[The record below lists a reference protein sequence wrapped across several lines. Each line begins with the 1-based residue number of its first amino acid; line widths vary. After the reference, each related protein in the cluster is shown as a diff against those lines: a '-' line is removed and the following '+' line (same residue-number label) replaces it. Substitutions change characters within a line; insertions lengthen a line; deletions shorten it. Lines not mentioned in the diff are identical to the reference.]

1 LLVALLYASRQVYFF
16 IWREERNLADLL
28 EILIQHPLLAR
39 DIHRPISFLGG
50 SSGSA
55 RGYPGLFDEV
65 RHSHPL
71 DGMGS
76 GERFSLG
83 QDRYETPAAIH
94 VFRMVMFR
102 RLRMR
107 AGENSSPGR
116 REAARIST
124 RPQKDLTRLGC
135 RAATHYG
142 QNVICDGAFLAQTG
156 DFRLAANPA
165 FRLDEPPVEGALGQ
179 HDNLRWI
186 ECSGFPP
193 DLVVPVHFTQVFI
206 YDACECIGACG
217 GLFKLDQPLVC
228 GQPIDV
234 RRLGG
239 HVIVA
244 YARARPFAGRLECR
258 PGLFAEDGLAVAVDH
273 LARPPRNQN
282 AVRRRAREPD
292 DVAHAVT
299 PE

>member
-1 LLVALLYASRQVYFF
+1 SRHYATITVTSYSENDSLSLHDALPILKDSLPDPPHGIRDELEAAGLIEPLCGLDEAVVAFVDQVGKRETLSLILLCDGDDETEVCSSELVERLLVALLYASRQVYFF

-65 RHSHPL
+65 RHSHPY

-179 HDNLRWI
+179 
-186 ECSGFPP
+186 
-193 DLVVPVHFTQVFI
+193 
-206 YDACECIGACG
+206 
-217 GLFKLDQPLVC
+217 
-228 GQPIDV
+228 
-234 RRLGG
+234 
-239 HVIVA
+239 
-244 YARARPFAGRLECR
+244 
-258 PGLFAEDGLAVAVDH
+258 
-273 LARPPRNQN
+273 
-282 AVRRRAREPD
+282 
-292 DVAHAVT
+292 
-299 PE
+299 